1 MVGLRDLLVLGAF
14 NVGPTFACTSKLEMY
29 KVVHLPS
36 FSLSFFLFSPFHSQS
51 FFSFF
56 NDSHSFTLTPV
67 TLCQSRHYIMRFT
80 IATAFSAFVALAAA
94 YTAPDYNQQ
103 PSGNAITYPGLNEIV
118 PEGKA
123 YTIKWTPTTVGP
135 ISLILLRGPST
146 NVLPLETLAESIP
159 NSGEFSWTP
168 SADLEADVTHYGLLL
183 VVEGTGQYQYSTQF
197 GISAAVV
204 SSSSAVASST
214 TETTASAST
223 PVAASTVIESTEIT
237 TTICP
242 ETETTAAATTA
253 ATTVA
258 TTFATTPAPKVT
270 PTGVSPVKPP
280 TSTPLTSI
288 RLTTSAVPTASP
300 SATPVFNSAGRN
312 AISFG
317 AVMAG
322 VIAAFAL

>member
-1 MVGLRDLLVLGAF
+1 
-14 NVGPTFACTSKLEMY
+14 
-29 KVVHLPS
+29 
-36 FSLSFFLFSPFHSQS
+36 
-51 FFSFF
+51 
-56 NDSHSFTLTPV
+56 
-67 TLCQSRHYIMRFT
+67 MRFT

-103 PSGNAITYPGLNEIV
+103 PSGNAIIYPSLNEIV

-204 SSSSAVASST
+204 SSSSASVASTTSSVASSTLET